1 MLLDKNELF
10 GLYLY
15 PGAKEIM
22 EQQQD
27 KFWSAQEIPVEK
39 DIDDFKLRMTN
50 DQFNLVSYTLQ
61 LFVETEQTVG
71 DIWIT
76 LAKIFEHSEI
86 EGACYMIAAMEKSVH
101 AFFYQKIND
110 VLNIEP
116 EVIKRNQEHI
126 VVLKS
131 KLDLLKMLGN
141 ENKIKENIPLALA
154 AVSFIE
160 QVFLFSNFAM
170 LKSFR
175 ANGYNLMPNTVFG
188 VDYVVRDETL
198 HGIFASYLFNIWKE
212 EYGIIEDDVKMIKGL
227 ADTIYNHELSV
238 VKHLFKDKTINDIS
252 ANDLDNFIKSRVNDV
267 LIDLG
272 INPVFEVDNNPIAD
286 WFYKDKE
293 TITIH
298 DFFSTGT
305 AQYRRGWKENE
316 FSALEFIKDYK

>member
-1 MLLDKNELF
+1 MLLEKNDLF

-76 LAKIFEHSEI
+76 LAKIFKHSEI

-126 VVLKS
+126 KVLKE
-131 KLDLLKMLGN
+131 KLDLLKMLGD
-141 ENKIKENIPLALA
+141 EDHIREDIPMALV

-188 VDYVVRDETL
+188 VDYVVRD
-198 HGIFASYLFNIWKE
+198 
-212 EYGIIEDDVKMIKGL
+212 
-227 ADTIYNHELSV
+227 
-238 VKHLFKDKTINDIS
+238 
-252 ANDLDNFIKSRVNDV
+252 
-267 LIDLG
+267 
-272 INPVFEVDNNPIAD
+272 
-286 WFYKDKE
+286 
-293 TITIH
+293 
-298 DFFSTGT
+298 
-305 AQYRRGWKENE
+305 
-316 FSALEFIKDYK
+316 